1 MKAMDTDVVD
11 SEDLPLTQVCRVL
24 DKILRGQDRPWEWCP
39 TAGWYAD
46 PISGPV
52 LPHPLR
58 SYRRLAQRTAGPL
71 RRSRAALSSVG
82 GVVVRDPARTLM
94 AAAAAVP
101 APGKR
106 NPPRQRHA
114 DTLSGVSFPT

>member
-1 MKAMDTDVVD
+1 MLGCVVKAMDTEAID

-52 LPHPLR
+52 LPHLLR
-58 SYRRLAQRTAGPL
+58 SYRRLALLPRARSGGP
-71 RRSRAALSSVG
+71 
-82 GVVVRDPARTLM
+82 VV
-94 AAAAAVP
+94 
-101 APGKR
+101 
-106 NPPRQRHA
+106 
-114 DTLSGVSFPT
+114 